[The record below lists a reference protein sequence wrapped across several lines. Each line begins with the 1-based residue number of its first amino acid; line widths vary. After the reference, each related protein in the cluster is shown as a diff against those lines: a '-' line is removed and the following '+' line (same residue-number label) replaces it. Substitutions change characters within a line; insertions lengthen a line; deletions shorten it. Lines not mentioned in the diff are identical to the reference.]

1 VIGLDTN
8 VLARYVMQDD
18 PRQSPRAT
26 RLIESLSAE
35 APGFVPVVTL
45 VELVWILSGS
55 YGLNRAQVATVLET
69 LLRSRELVIDRVE
82 LVAQALSRF
91 GVSGVEFADALIER
105 IATAV
110 GCDVTMTFDAGA
122 EKVAGMTLV
131 P

>member
-45 VELVWILSGS
+45 VELVWVLSGS
-55 YGLNRAQVATVLET
+55 YGLSRAQVATVLET
-69 LLRSRELVIDRVE
+69 LLRSRELVIDRAE
-82 LVAQALSRF
+82 LVSQALSRF
-91 GVSGVEFADALIER
+91 GSAGVDFADALIDR
-105 IATAV
+105 TAAAA
-110 GCDVTMTFDAGA
+110 GCEATMTFDNAA
-122 EKVAGMTLV
+122 AKTAGMTLV

>member
-26 RLIESLSAE
+26 RLIESLSTE

-45 VELVWILSGS
+45 VELVWVLSGS
-55 YGLNRAQVATVLET
+55 YGLSRAQVATVLET
-69 LLRSRELVIDRVE
+69 LLRSRELVIDRAE
-82 LVAQALSRF
+82 LVSQALSRF
-91 GVSGVEFADALIER
+91 GSAGLDFADALIER
-105 IATAV
+105 TAAAA
-110 GCDVTMTFDAGA
+110 GCEATMTLDNAA
-122 EKVAGMTLV
+122 AKAAGMTLV